1 MADLDGNPRRLDDV
15 LHGNQVDTARKES
28 AGVEFLIAA
37 DNHLPGVSLALAHVE
52 RRSGRYAQ
60 ALALTHG
67 KVVNAAVLAHDLP
80 ARGHALSAAVA
91 PRSSALREIGIT
103 EALVISAWNNADS
116 LGGGLLGSCPRM

>member
-1 MADLDGNPRRLDDV
+1 MTDLDGNSHRLDDV

-37 DNHLPGVSLALAHVE
+37 DNHLPGVSLDLDHVE

-67 KVVNAAVLAHDLP
+67 KVVNAAVLADHL
-80 ARGHALSAAVA
+80 ATRGHQFSGGVVKRFSL
-91 PRSSALREIGIT
+91 LRELGIQ
-103 EALVISAWNNADS
+103 EALVISAGNK
-116 LGGGLLGSCPRM
+116 